1 MDTIQF
7 EAVKVA
13 IKQDKSGYV
22 LTLCIHPDEIPE
34 ALMRDFVGARYQTV
48 MVRIGEDE
56 QPYKRPQA
64 DNSAKKELTVS
75 NRAALLCK
83 DQMFQ
88 KFLVESGLAWDMS
101 EKAAA
106 ASIKETCAI
115 DSRSQLDTDA
125 EAKTT
130 FEDIVKEYKEWKST
144 NV

>member
-13 IKQDKSGYV
+13 IKQDRTGYV

-34 ALMRDFVGARYQTV
+34 ELLRDFVGARYQTV
-48 MVRIGEDE
+48 MVRIDQNE
-56 QPYKRPQA
+56 QPYKRPQR
-64 DNSAKKELTVS
+64 EHTIS
-75 NRAALLCK
+75 NRAAILCK
-83 DQMFQ
+83 DPLFQ

-101 EKAAA
+101 EKAAEA
-106 ASIKETCAI
+106 FVKQTCAI
-115 DSRSQLDTDA
+115 GSRSELDSDT

-130 FEDIVKEYKEWKST
+130 FEEIVKEYEEWKST

>member
-7 EAVKVA
+7 EAIKVA
-13 IKQDKSGYV
+13 IKQDKTGYV

-48 MVRIGEDE
+48 MVRIDENE
-56 QPYKRPQA
+56 QPYKRPQREH
-64 DNSAKKELTVS
+64 SMS
-75 NRAALLCK
+75 NRAAILCK
-83 DQMFQ
+83 DPLFQ

-101 EKAAA
+101 ESAAA
-106 ASIKETCAI
+106 VFVKETCGI
-115 DSRSQLDTDA
+115 SSRSELDSSA

-130 FEDIVKEYKEWKST
+130 FEEIVKEYEEWKST

>member
-13 IKQDKSGYV
+13 IKQDRTGYV

-34 ALMRDFVGARYQTV
+34 ALLRDFVGARYQTV
-48 MVRIGEDE
+48 MVRIDQNE
-56 QPYKRPQA
+56 QPYKRPQR
-64 DNSAKKELTVS
+64 EHTVS
-75 NRAALLCK
+75 NRAAILCK
-83 DQMFQ
+83 DPLFQ

-101 EKAAA
+101 EKAAEA
-106 ASIKETCAI
+106 FVKQTCAI
-115 DSRSQLDTDA
+115 DSRSELDSDT

-130 FEDIVKEYKEWKST
+130 FEEIVKEYEEWKST

>member
-13 IKQDKSGYV
+13 IKQDRTGYV

-34 ALMRDFVGARYQTV
+34 ALLRDFVGARYQTV
-48 MVRIGEDE
+48 MVRIDENE
-56 QPYKRPQA
+56 QPYKRPQR
-64 DNSAKKELTVS
+64 EHTVS
-75 NRAALLCK
+75 NRAAILCK
-83 DQMFQ
+83 DPLFQ

-101 EKAAA
+101 EKAAEA
-106 ASIKETCAI
+106 FVKQTCAI
-115 DSRSQLDTDA
+115 NSRSELDSNT

-130 FEDIVKEYKEWKST
+130 FEEIVKEYEEWKST